1 MRKRKIMLLRGNRF
15 YLYERIKNNR
25 RVVSYINIPKLL
37 NSIMFITYLV
47 IIVKLIQM

>member
-25 RVVSYINIPKLL
+25 RVVSYINIPKFL
-37 NSIMFITYLV
+37 NSIMFITYLI
-47 IIVKLIQM
+47 IIVKLIHK